1 MNENPGRIVINDRY
15 EIQKRLGRGGMADV
29 FLARDLLLDR
39 PVAIKALFPEFA
51 VDPNFV
57 ERFRREAQAA
67 ANLNHP
73 NIVGVYDWGKYD
85 STYFMAMEY
94 VEGRTLAD
102 ILRANH
108 RLNPQKAAEIAG
120 EVAAALAFAHR
131 GGVVHRDIK
140 PANILVGSNGQV
152 KVADFGIARAL
163 NAPVE
168 SNLTQDG
175 SVMGT
180 ATYFSPEQAQG
191 AQPDPRSDLYS
202 LGIVLY
208 ELVSGR
214 PPFEGDN
221 PVGIAYKQ
229 VHENPKPLNQLVPD
243 IPRSFEAIV
252 ARLLA
257 KRPDV
262 RYPNADAL
270 RDDLRR
276 FRQGEPVQAMGAAA
290 AAAAAQAGAGV
301 GSAPTVVTPTLP
313 ATAGGPSTGQV
324 PRTAVLDRQPGG
336 AGAGGAAG
344 RRGPGG
350 GSPYGDRSSAGMYA
364 VIAFVALIALVVG
377 GIVLFNVLSGGDS
390 GPFAMPDVVSLSLED
405 GSGQLTEAGLLVD
418 PVREE
423 NPAFPEGAIVRTD
436 PVAGAEVQK
445 GQKVVVYYNP
455 SSVPFSLPDVS
466 GLTVE
471 QAQAE
476 LSKVGITIDPVIAT
490 EESADFDEG
499 QIIRTDPPAG
509 SQVQNGDVI
518 RVVLSGGP
526 NDVSV
531 PTVTG
536 LLQDSAKQLLEREEF
551 GFIVSVVEE
560 KSATIAAGTAIR
572 TDPAANQVVK
582 KGSPI
587 ILYVSSGPE
596 QVRVPALVG
605 LTEGQARDLLDSVN
619 LVVDV
624 KYEPVPFGSA
634 TVGKV
639 LSQTIPSGLMADP
652 GTVITIKVGE
662 ELPPPT
668 TSTSTTTT
676 STTVAPGG
684 GGGPP

>member
-1 MNENPGRIVINDRY
+1 MNEQPGRVVINDRY

-102 ILRANH
+102 ILRTAH

-140 PANILVGSNGQV
+140 PANILVGVNGQV

-163 NAPVE
+163 NAPQE

-202 LGIVLY
+202 LGVVLY
-208 ELVSGR
+208 ELVSGQ

-262 RYPNADAL
+262 RYPNAEAL

-290 AAAAAQAGAGV
+290 AAAAAQAG
-301 GSAPTVVTPTLP
+301 SAATVITPTLP
-313 ATAGGPSTGQV
+313 ASAGGSSMGEV
-324 PRTAVLDRQPGG
+324 PRTAVLDRQTGGPG
-336 AGAGGAAG
+336 G

-350 GSPYGDRSSAGMYA
+350 SPSYNDRPSVGLYG

-377 GIVLFNVLSGGDS
+377 GIVLFNVLQGGDN
-390 GPFAMPDVVSLSLED
+390 GPFAMPAVVSLSLED
-405 GSGQLTEAGLLVD
+405 GSGQLTDAGLLVD
-418 PVREE
+418 PIIEE

-436 PVAGAEVQK
+436 PVAGTEVQQ
-445 GQKVVVYYNP
+445 GQKVIVYYNP
-455 SSVPFSLPDVS
+455 SSLPFALPAVT

-471 QAQAE
+471 EAQAE

-490 EESADFDEG
+490 EESADIEEG
-499 QIIRTDPPAG
+499 RIIRSDPPAG
-509 SQVQNGDVI
+509 SQVANGDVI

-536 LLQDSAKQLLEREEF
+536 LLQDYAKQLLEREEF
-551 GFIVSVVEE
+551 GFIVSIVEE
-560 KSATIAAGTAIR
+560 KSDTIAAGTSIR
-572 TDPAANQVVK
+572 TDPPANQVVK

-596 QVRVPALVG
+596 QQRVPALVG
-605 LTEGQARDLLDSVN
+605 LTEAQARQLLDSAGFVA
-619 LVVDV
+619 DV
-624 KYEPVPFGSA
+624 RYEPVPFGSA

-639 LSQTIPSGLMADP
+639 LSQTIPSGLLADP

-668 TSTSTTTT
+668 TSTTTTT
-676 STTVAPGG
+676 TTTTVAPGG

>member
-1 MNENPGRIVINDRY
+1 VNEQPGRVVINDRY

-102 ILRANH
+102 ILRGSH

-163 NAPVE
+163 NAPQE

-202 LGIVLY
+202 LGVVLY
-208 ELVSGR
+208 ELVSGQ

-290 AAAAAQAGAGV
+290 AAAAAQAGA
-301 GSAPTVVTPTLP
+301 AATVITPSLP
-313 ATAGGPSTGQV
+313 ASASGPSTGDV
-324 PRTAVLDRQPGG
+324 PRTAVLDRQAGG
-336 AGAGGAAG
+336 AGTG
-344 RRGPGG
+344 GPGARRTPSG
-350 GSPYGDRSSAGMYA
+350 RPSYSDRPSVGVYA
-364 VIAFVALIALVVG
+364 AIAFVALVALVVG
-377 GIVLFNVLSGGDS
+377 GIVLFNVLSGGDN
-390 GPFAMPDVVSLSLED
+390 GPFPMPDVVSVSLEE
-405 GSGQLTEAGLLVD
+405 GSVQLTEAGLLVE
-418 PVREE
+418 PIIEE

-436 PVAGAEVQK
+436 PVAGTEVQK

-455 SSVPFSLPDVS
+455 SSLPFALPDVS

-471 QAQAE
+471 AAQAE

-490 EESADFDEG
+490 EESADFEEG
-499 QIIRTDPPAG
+499 TIIRTDPPAG
-509 SQVQNGDVI
+509 SQVENGDVVRI
-518 RVVLSGGP
+518 VLSGGP

-536 LLQDSAKQLLEREEF
+536 LLQADAKALLEREEF
-551 GFIVSVVEE
+551 GFIVSIVEE
-560 KSATIAAGTAIR
+560 KSPTIAAGTAIR
-572 TDPAANQVVK
+572 TDPPANQVVK
-582 KGSPI
+582 KGAPI

-596 QVRVPALVG
+596 QQRVPALVG
-605 LTEGQARDLLDSVN
+605 LTEAQARQLLTSAGFVA
-619 LVVDV
+619 DV

-639 LSQTIPSGLMADP
+639 LSQTIPSGLLADP
-652 GTVITIKVGE
+652 GTVVTIKVGE

-668 TSTSTTTT
+668 TSTTTTT
-676 STTVAPGG
+676 TTTTVAPGG